1 MDFDKL
7 QAIAIRAGKTF
18 AQGVISFVLVSG
30 AAYFSGVNVADGD
43 AVRTAAFGL
52 AFAAIAAGA
61 SAVWNML
68 GTLPEVQAWKR
79 DAELIDG
86 VVTAA
91 ADTKGEDD

>member
-7 QAIAIRAGKTF
+7 QAIAVRAGKTF
-18 AQGVISFVLVSG
+18 VQGVISFVLVSG
-30 AAYFSGVNVADGD
+30 TAYFSGINIADGD
-43 AVRTAAFGL
+43 AVRTAVFGL

-79 DAELIDG
+79 DVELINSTIA
-86 VVTAA
+86 VAE
-91 ADTKGEDD
+91 DTNGEDD

>member
-1 MDFDKL
+1 MDIDKL

-30 AAYFSGVNVADGD
+30 TAYFSGVNIADGD

-68 GTLPEVQAWKR
+68 GTLPEVQAWQR
-79 DAELIDG
+79 DAELING
-86 VVTAA
+86 VVAVA
-91 ADTKGEDD
+91 DDTKGEDD